1 MQVEADQS
9 GRIDQT
15 DRATVLAMA
24 NGMQYSIRIPAPVKR
39 ECLQILRRRRSG
51 KDPRSLY
58 VLIFATVLYLLL
70 KEHISQLGKVI
81 VDTELP
87 GHEAKIKEHAL
98 NLFRRSGIP
107 VDPEAIIFQRIGKK
121 SPAHKLAWRVY
132 NGLADPDQT
141 LGVEDIL
148 AEF

>member
-1 MQVEADQS
+1 MQAEVDQS

-24 NGMQYSIRIPAPVKR
+24 NGMQYSIRIPALVKR

-87 GHEAKIKEHAL
+87 GHEAKIKEHTL
-98 NLFRRSGIP
+98 NLFRRSGTP
-107 VDPEAIIFQRIGKK
+107 ADPEAIIFQRIGKK
-121 SPAHKLAWRVY
+121 SPAHNLAWRVY

-141 LGVEDIL
+141 LSVEDVL